1 MERQKH
7 GFNYQAEVIE
17 RFGLIKDE
25 NYTGKWDAY
34 CEGIPV
40 SIKNPKIG
48 SDIELADFFRQS
60 NINEDFYMIVGFH
73 DHENKSN
80 ILEEYVLYIPKEK
93 WAALFDSSFN
103 ARFKELLD
111 NCSNE
116 HSYDLIWTKKVKILK
131 ADWKKNT
138 SNLIRPRFKRDH
150 KTQKRIQCAINN
162 KDFYNYFIPQY
173 VVGVV

>member
-7 GFNYQAEVIE
+7 GFDYQAEVIE

-60 NINEDFYMIVGFH
+60 SIDEDFYMIVGFH
-73 DHENKSN
+73 DHENKNN
-80 ILEEYVLYIPKEK
+80 IIEEYVLYIPKEE

-116 HSYDLIWTKKVKILK
+116 HSYDSIWTKKL
-131 ADWKKNT
+131 N
-138 SNLIRPRFKRDH
+138 F
-150 KTQKRIQCAINN
+150 
-162 KDFYNYFIPQY
+162 
-173 VVGVV
+173 

>member
-7 GFNYQAEVIE
+7 GFDYQAEVIE

-60 NINEDFYMIVGFH
+60 NIVN
-73 DHENKSN
+73 
-80 ILEEYVLYIPKEK
+80 
-93 WAALFDSSFN
+93 
-103 ARFKELLD
+103 
-111 NCSNE
+111 
-116 HSYDLIWTKKVKILK
+116 
-131 ADWKKNT
+131 
-138 SNLIRPRFKRDH
+138 
-150 KTQKRIQCAINN
+150 RIC
-162 KDFYNYFIPQY
+162 YFIILVNLLY
-173 VVGVV
+173 NTCLRCNYRLN